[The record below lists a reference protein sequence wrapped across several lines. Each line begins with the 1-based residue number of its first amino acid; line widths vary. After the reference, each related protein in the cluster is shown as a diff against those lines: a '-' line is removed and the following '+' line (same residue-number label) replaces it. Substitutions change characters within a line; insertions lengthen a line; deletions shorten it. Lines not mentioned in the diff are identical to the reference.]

1 MKSSL
6 LQAILRTA
14 PRSVAETELTLVDLQ
29 KRRDSSADAL
39 AVADAA
45 LDQALVDQADGKVG
59 RDGVAKAAR
68 AAREAATDYELAV
81 RAVHAAAARVE
92 NSAEAEANAAENA
105 AWDRLEELAEQR
117 TTIAARLE
125 SALGY
130 VAKSYADMAE
140 NNAALYALARAPGG
154 RVRIDHDAQLLT
166 VESLGKAI
174 FREMQRLEMKGM
186 FKAPPPY
193 EDLAP
198 LSVAYKTVA
207 SYVRELRRKFF
218 A

>member
-14 PRSVAETELTLVDLQ
+14 PRSVAETEITLADLQ
-29 KRRDSSADAL
+29 KRRDASADAL

-81 RAVHAAAARVE
+81 RAVQAAAARVE

-105 AWDRLEELAEQR
+105 VWDRLEELADQR
-117 TTIAARLE
+117 TSIAARLE
-125 SALGY
+125 SAWGF
-130 VAKSYADMAE
+130 VAKSYRELEE
-140 NNAALYALARAPGG
+140 NNASMYALAQSPDG
-154 RVRIDHDAQLLT
+154 RVRLDRDDMLLT
-166 VESLGKAI
+166 EGSL
-174 FREMQRLEMKGM
+174 REKSYKEIQRLEMRF

-193 EDLAP
+193 EELQP
-198 LSVAYKTVA
+198 LSVAYKTA
-207 SYVRELRRKFF
+207 AAFVRELRQRFF
-218 A
+218 V